1 MTNRMLQQMDLGTP
15 ISSLESGSGSNQA
28 DGELMKQILAE
39 MDQAGASVQGPVSPP
54 MGGIPT
60 YSPHDDSASGPVR
73 PGMMPHIPQYA
84 PRNVYAEE
92 EPEEMPTKRYVA
104 PRKNFAS
111 AILDWLRDPLFIGIV
126 VFLISLPAVHTYG
139 SSIAPIFYSVG
150 GSLSWLGL
158 TAKALFVAGTF
169 ILFRSITYIIGI

>member
-1 MTNRMLQQMDLGTP
+1 MDGGTP
-15 ISSLESGSGSNQA
+15 LSSLESGSISNKA
-28 DGELMKQILAE
+28 DDALMKQILAE

-54 MGGIPT
+54 MGSIPT
-60 YSPHDDSASGPVR
+60 YSPHDDTSSGPIR
-73 PGMMPHIPQYA
+73 PGMMPQMPQYA
-84 PRNVYAEE
+84 PRNVYAE

-111 AILDWLRDPLFIGIV
+111 AILDWLRDPLFIGLM
-126 VFLISLPAVHTYG
+126 VFFISLPVLHTYI
-139 SSIAPIFYSVG
+139 SSVAPIFYSVG

-158 TAKALFVAGTF
+158 TAKALFVAGAF